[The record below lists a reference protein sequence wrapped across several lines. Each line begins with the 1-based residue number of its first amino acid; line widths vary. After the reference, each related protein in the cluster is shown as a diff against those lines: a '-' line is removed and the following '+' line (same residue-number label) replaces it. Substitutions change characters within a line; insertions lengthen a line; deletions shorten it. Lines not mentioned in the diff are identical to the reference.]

1 MNRPLK
7 LLLIADSDSQLLACE
22 ALCRCQTARPVEFTI
37 NVIPRDGTPQ
47 HILQRMGHL
56 GTLWRQ
62 NLARLLNNPKLLQ
75 FDAVG
80 VFLTGSKLNDIRI
93 ALERHQQRPK
103 LFCGFNGVVLE
114 HFVEGISWRLGYDL
128 ICLSGPRDRDALNQL
143 VAKTPF
149 AQQQTVL
156 TGLQRNGTIEALSPA
171 GQRPKRLVFA
181 EQVVMPSSARDRAE
195 MVKILAELAIR
206 SPNWEVLIKPRIT
219 PGDATFH
226 DVDTHIS
233 TTLSQTLGVPPVNLK
248 LDYRPLPDLLRKAP
262 LMATISSTA
271 FFDALDFGCR
281 PIAMNDLGLHA
292 SHGSHVFA
300 GSGVWRSL
308 RDVPNLDELEQE
320 HPEPNPEWL
329 NWMGYSER
337 YGTGDLFEALENL
350 KPASTTGI
358 THCGYPTNTQSSFNQ
373 LRVGAEAAICTGD
386 WRGAA
391 DLLTQA
397 AQMRPQHRGV
407 ARRVAAV
414 SCQNPLLR
422 RIGLILSYRD
432 LG

>member
-1 MNRPLK
+1 MTRSLK

-22 ALCRCQTARPVEFTI
+22 ALCRCQTARAVEFTI

-47 HILQRMGHL
+47 HILQRIASL
-56 GTLWRQ
+56 GTVWRQ

-149 AQQQTVL
+149 AGQKTVI
-156 TGLQRNGTIEALSPA
+156 TGLQRNGTLAVLPPA
-171 GQRPKRLVFA
+171 AQRPKRLVFA
-181 EQVVMPSSARDRAE
+181 EQVVMPSSARDRAD
-195 MVKILAELAIR
+195 MVKILAELATR
-206 SPNWEVLIKPRIT
+206 SPNWDVLIKPRIA

-226 DVDTHIS
+226 DVDIHIS
-233 TTLSQTLGVPPVNLK
+233 TTLSQTLGVPPANLK

-320 HPEPNPEWL
+320 LQEPNPDWL
-329 NWMGYSER
+329 DWMGYSES
-337 YGTGDLFEALENL
+337 YGAGDLFHALETL
-350 KPASTTGI
+350 EITRTAGI
-358 THCGYPTNTQSSFNQ
+358 SHCGYPTNTQSSFNQ
-373 LRVGAEAAICTGD
+373 LRVGAETAICSKD
-386 WRGAA
+386 WLGAT
-391 DLLTQA
+391 DLLSQA

-407 ARRVAAV
+407 ARRLSAV
-414 SCQNPLLR
+414 SCRNPLLR
-422 RIGLILSYRD
+422 RVGLVLSYRD

>member
-1 MNRPLK
+1 MNRPLT

-22 ALCRCQTARPVEFTI
+22 ALCRCQTAQQVEFTI

-47 HILQRMGHL
+47 HILQRIANL

-93 ALERHQQRPK
+93 ALERHQARPK

-143 VAKTPF
+143 VAHTPF
-149 AQQQTVL
+149 ARQQTVL
-156 TGLQRNGTIEALSPA
+156 TGLQRNGTIETHTPA
-171 GQRPKRLVFA
+171 AQRPKRLVFA
-181 EQVVMPSSARDRAE
+181 EQVVMPSSRRDRAD
-195 MVKILAELAIR
+195 MVKILADLATR
-206 SPNWEVLIKPRIT
+206 SPNWEVLIKPRIA

-233 TTLSQTLGVPPVNLK
+233 ITLRETLGVPPANLI
-248 LDYRPLPDLLRKAP
+248 LDYRPLPDLLRKAR

-281 PIAMNDLGLHA
+281 PVCMNDLGLRA

-308 RDVPNLDELEQE
+308 RDVPDLDQLDQELQK
-320 HPEPNPEWL
+320 PNPEWL
-329 NWMGYSER
+329 DWMGYGER
-337 YGTGDLFEALENL
+337 YGAGDLFDALEHL
-350 KPASTTGI
+350 EPPVTKGI
-358 THCGYPTNTQSSFNQ
+358 KHCGYPTNTQSSFNQ
-373 LRVGAEAAICTGD
+373 LRVGAEAAICTAD

-391 DLLTQA
+391 DLLSQA

-407 ARRVAAV
+407 ARRLAAV
-414 SCQNPLLR
+414 SCRNPLLR
-422 RIGLILSYRD
+422 WGGLILTYRD

>member
-1 MNRPLK
+1 M
-7 LLLIADSDSQLLACE
+7 
-22 ALCRCQTARPVEFTI
+22 
-37 NVIPRDGTPQ
+37 
-47 HILQRMGHL
+47 
-56 GTLWRQ
+56 
-62 NLARLLNNPKLLQ
+62 
-75 FDAVG
+75 
-80 VFLTGSKLNDIRI
+80 
-93 ALERHQQRPK
+93 
-103 LFCGFNGVVLE
+103 LE

-143 VAKTPF
+143 VANTPF
-149 AQQQTVL
+149 ARQQTVL
-156 TGLQRNGTIEALSPA
+156 TGLQRNGAIAALTPA
-171 GQRPKRLVFA
+171 AQRPKRLVFA
-181 EQVVMPSSARDRAE
+181 EQVVMPSSARDRAD
-195 MVKILAELAIR
+195 MVKILAELATR
-206 SPNWEVLIKPRIT
+206 SPNWEVLIKPRIA

-226 DVDTHIS
+226 DVDIHIG
-233 TTLSQTLGVPPVNLK
+233 TTLYQTLGVPPANLK

-320 HPEPNPEWL
+320 LPEPNPEWL
-329 NWMGYSER
+329 DWMGYSER
-337 YGTGDLFEALENL
+337 YCIGDLFDALENL
-350 KPASTTGI
+350 KPLSATSI

-386 WRGAA
+386 WRGAV
-391 DLLTQA
+391 DLLAQA

-407 ARRVAAV
+407 ARRLAAV
-414 SCQNPLLR
+414 SCRNPLLR
-422 RIGLILSYRD
+422 RVGLILSYRD

>member
-1 MNRPLK
+1 MTRSLK

-22 ALCRCQTARPVEFTI
+22 ALCRCQTAWAVEFTI
-37 NVIPRDGTPQ
+37 NIIPRDGTPQ
-47 HILQRMGHL
+47 HILQRMANL

-62 NLARLLNNPKLLQ
+62 NLSRLLNNPKLLQ

-143 VAKTPF
+143 VANTPF
-149 AQQQTVL
+149 AGQQTVL
-156 TGLQRNGTIEALSPA
+156 TGLQRNGTIETLIPPA
-171 GQRPKRLVFA
+171 QRPKRLVFA
-181 EQVVMPSSARDRAE
+181 EQVVMPCSARDRAE
-195 MVKILAELAIR
+195 MVQILAELASR
-206 SPNWEVLIKPRIT
+206 SPNWEVLIKPRIA

-233 TTLSQTLGVPPVNLK
+233 STLRQTLGVPPANLK

-281 PIAMNDLGLHA
+281 PVAMNDLGLHA

-308 RDVPNLDELEQE
+308 RDVPDLDALEQE
-320 HPEPNPEWL
+320 LQEPNPQWL
-329 NWMGYSER
+329 DWMGYNKR
-337 YGTGDLFEALENL
+337 YSAGDLFDALENI
-350 KPASTTGI
+350 KPPSATGI
-358 THCGYPTNTQSSFNQ
+358 KHCGYTTNTQSSFNQ
-373 LRVGAEAAICTGD
+373 LRVGAEAAICTAD
-386 WRGAA
+386 WRGAT
-391 DLLTQA
+391 DLLSQA

-407 ARRVAAV
+407 ARRLAAV
-414 SCQNPLLR
+414 SCRNPFLR
-422 RIGLILSYRD
+422 SVGLILSYRD